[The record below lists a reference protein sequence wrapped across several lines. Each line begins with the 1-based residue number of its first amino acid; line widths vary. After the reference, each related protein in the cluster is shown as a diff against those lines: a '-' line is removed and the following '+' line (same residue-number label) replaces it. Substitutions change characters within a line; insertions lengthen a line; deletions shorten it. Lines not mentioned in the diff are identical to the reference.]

1 MNLGHRVS
9 TDSSLPIRVAIVN
22 QRTTVSRPRTGGER
36 WVTKV
41 TRLGIRRHLISGRG
55 GITF

>member
-1 MNLGHRVS
+1 MNLGHRVGA
-9 TDSSLPIRVAIVN
+9 DSSLPIRVAIVN
-22 QRTTVSRPRTGGER
+22 QRTTVSGLRTACER